1 MVELYEIPLSLLTPK
16 SPSPTETMIFELKMP
31 PKYICKR
38 WSSFLRGS
46 VEKFIHGVID
56 ATFYLFFRIISKVV
70 FIFSIGL
77 IF

>member
-46 VEKFIHGVID
+46 VEKFIHCVID
-56 ATFYLFFRIISKVV
+56 ATFFFRIISKVV
-70 FIFSIGL
+70 LIFSIVL